1 MLSSCTAARKS
12 ILKRTAPCTQDV
24 CPKPVDKQME
34 VENQYDPLV
43 KISYADLSGRKT
55 SIEGYN
61 EREAGMDYPVKKA
74 RYNFAPSEVLHFDL
88 LESIT
93 TSSKIISTEPVK
105 EEDPLGPF
113 AARAMDR
120 LIYNQEFVVKT
131 GNPLPFNVE
140 LILNNELEKYNT
152 FTNEAKTTEEIKAV
166 ALEQAQDLMERCEQR
181 LAVLPSTTQINP
193 RTEMKGATEKW
204 TEQEEANYHEKLLTR
219 LPDALCQRFLKVRVT
234 ANEVG
239 LDATKRTLSTLGKSV
254 LPGLMGALP
263 VHK

>member
-12 ILKRTAPCTQDV
+12 ILKRTAPSTQDV

-120 LIYNQEFVVKT
+120 MICNREFVAKT
-131 GNPLPFNVE
+131 GRPLTFNVE

-219 LPDALCQRFLKVRVT
+219 VPDVLTQRYLSKRVLSKVP
-234 ANEVG
+234 G
-239 LDATKRTLSTLGKSV
+239 LDANATILRILRESIVPAFQG
-254 LPGLMGALP
+254 
-263 VHK
+263 